1 MSTDAASFI
10 GNIPQHYDQGL
21 GPIIFAEYAA
31 DIARRAAAGRP
42 ARVLETA
49 AGTGIVTRKLRDAL
63 PAQTQLTA
71 TDLNPPML
79 DMARAKFRPGE
90 QVSFQPADA
99 IALPF
104 ADQSFDAIV
113 CQFGVMFF
121 PDKAKSFSEAY
132 RVLAPGGRYLLSV
145 WDSHRY
151 NPFGRL
157 AHEVAARFFPAD
169 PPQFYSVP
177 FSCHQIDPIKELLI
191 AAGFADIGI
200 AVIGQERELPDVAQF
215 ARAAVFGNPLID
227 QIRARGGVDPERVRR
242 GAGGGISPRIRRQ
255 SWPDADPGDRVLC
268 GAEMRAGRMRSIKD
282 DGKRGRRVSPEPP
295 SPELCSI
302 LTRRIVLNSPARAK
316 QQARPARPGFRFCCF
331 HSVC

>member
-1 MSTDAASFI
+1 MSSDAASFI
-10 GNIPQHYDQGL
+10 GNIPQYYDQGL

-31 DIARRAAAGRP
+31 DIARRAAAGSP

-63 PAQTQLTA
+63 PADTQLTA

-79 DMARAKFRPGE
+79 DMARAKFGPGE
-90 QVSFQPADA
+90 QVGFQPADA
-99 IALPF
+99 VALPF
-104 ADQSFDAIV
+104 ADQSFDALV
-113 CQFGVMFF
+113 CQFGLMFF

-200 AVIGQERELPDVAQF
+200 AVIRQEREFPDVAQF

-227 QIRARGGVDPERVRR
+227 QIRARGGADPERVVEALAGEYRR
-242 GAGGGISPRIRRQ
+242 EFGSNP
-255 SWPDADPGDRVLC
+255 
-268 GAEMRAGRMRSIKD
+268 GRMPIQAIVFSAA
-282 DGKRGRRVSPEPP
+282 RR
-295 SPELCSI
+295 
-302 LTRRIVLNSPARAK
+302 
-316 QQARPARPGFRFCCF
+316 
-331 HSVC
+331 